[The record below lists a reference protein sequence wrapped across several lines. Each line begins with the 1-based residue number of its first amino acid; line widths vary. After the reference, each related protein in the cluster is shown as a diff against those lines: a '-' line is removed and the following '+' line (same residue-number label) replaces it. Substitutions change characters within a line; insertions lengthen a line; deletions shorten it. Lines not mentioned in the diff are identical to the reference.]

1 MQVSD
6 EIELLNMPLA
16 SEVRLFHFTS
26 TTKTEFF
33 QQRVLLLAR
42 EYGIIKEGYRIKSK
56 HQYRRIMISRTK
68 PTVRTIAAELGVSAM
83 TITRALNGHPKVSTE
98 TRRRV
103 LAKVKEV
110 GYDFRASSRTVRQ
123 ERDRNVA
130 IHCGDDKLYSDN
142 ILNFYMR
149 LHYLCQRRLKA
160 EGLRGQLI
168 DLNVHA
174 EAAFPVLDNCG
185 SLILLGPVEQ
195 ARLETVRKRYP
206 ELRIISVF
214 GSVDGVTQVG
224 PDDYEGGAFA
234 ARRFAALGH
243 RHAAVFATLS
253 ESGFCKRYGGF
264 VAEFQARQPGARVDL
279 IQFSEEHDQ
288 SADDRT
294 RRQRLDEYFTSVSP
308 LPTACFVP
316 NGYAGVFLA
325 DYLAERGWR
334 IPEDFS
340 LIVYDNLELFDFRT
354 PALARVWFDLKEL
367 AAQAVTALQNQ
378 LRDRDSR
385 PVSISIANEFTPGG
399 SLAAPRNPRREL

>member
-1 MQVSD
+1 M
-6 EIELLNMPLA
+6 
-16 SEVRLFHFTS
+16 FT
-26 TTKTEFF
+26 
-33 QQRVLLLAR
+33 
-42 EYGIIKEGYRIKSK
+42 
-56 HQYRRIMISRTK
+56 
-68 PTVRTIAAELGVSAM
+68 
-83 TITRALNGHPKVSTE
+83 PK
-98 TRRRV
+98 
-103 LAKVKEV
+103 
-110 GYDFRASSRTVRQ
+110 RQ
-123 ERDRNVA
+123 
-130 IHCGDDKLYSDN
+130 
-142 ILNFYMR
+142 
-149 LHYLCQRRLKA
+149 
-160 EGLRGQLI
+160 
-168 DLNVHA
+168 
-174 EAAFPVLDNCG
+174 FPVLDNCG
-185 SLILLGPVEQ
+185 GLILLGPVEQ

-224 PDDYEGGAFA
+224 RTITKA
-234 ARRFAALGH
+234 APSPPAGSPRSVTATLRCSP
-243 RHAAVFATLS
+243 TLS

-354 PALARVWFDLKEL
+354 PALA
-367 AAQAVTALQNQ
+367 
-378 LRDRDSR
+378 
-385 PVSISIANEFTPGG
+385 G
-399 SLAAPRNPRREL
+399 SGST